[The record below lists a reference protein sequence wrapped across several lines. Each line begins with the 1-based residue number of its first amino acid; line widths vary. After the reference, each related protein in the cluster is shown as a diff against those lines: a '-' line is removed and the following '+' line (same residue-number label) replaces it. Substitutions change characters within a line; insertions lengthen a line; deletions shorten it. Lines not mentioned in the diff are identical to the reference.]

1 MFRRIAGSLFVAVLL
16 AACASAPVG
25 RQDLLS
31 FLQDGQTSRQEVYL
45 ALGEPSGVFEGGRIL
60 AFRLGQ
66 DKGGYFLLQKGPGF
80 QGVNYSLVLVFDD
93 TGQLARH
100 AFVEVRRP

>member
-1 MFRRIAGSLFVAVLL
+1 MYRRIAGALLVAMFIV
-16 AACASAPVG
+16 ACASAPVG
-25 RQDLLS
+25 RKDLLI

-45 ALGEPSGVFEGGRIL
+45 ALGEPSAVFESGRIL
-60 AFRLGQ
+60 AYRLGQ
-66 DKGGYFLLQKGPGF
+66 DEGGYYLLQQGPGF

-100 AFVEVRRP
+100 ALVEVRRP